1 MFHLMFWRL
10 YWANVGSILLRNL
23 NITHTMEG
31 MFWSIF
37 TEATGTHSLSYSL
50 YISVLFCVYCK
61 NKIKRKKS
69 QRCKLNPFSKT
80 IFLESLDNQE
90 YRSEHW
96 KRSEWCRH
104 IFSATLSY
112 LPYDQSV
119 FGLTKKWQAK
129 GNEDVM
135 ELRCL
140 RRKLN
145 KSYKMFTLSDQT

>member
-1 MFHLMFWRL
+1 MLAAFCWEI
-10 YWANVGSILLRNL
+10 S
-23 NITHTMEG
+23 TSHTPWKEC
-31 MFWSIF
+31 FDQ
-37 TEATGTHSLSYSL
+37 YSL
-50 YISVLFCVYCK
+50 KPLALILFHIHCTSQFCFVSTAK

-129 GNEDVM
+129 GDEDVM